1 MEQEPRSASLVTNT
15 EQHSVNTENQ
25 VTQDSG
31 AGGGGAENQKK
42 EKVLLQARNQMHGGA
57 QGVLPRH
64 KGIDY
69 RRCFKRNWQRRRR
82 NNGTMGLTIYG
93 P

>member
-1 MEQEPRSASLVTNT
+1 
-15 EQHSVNTENQ
+15 
-25 VTQDSG
+25 
-31 AGGGGAENQKK
+31 
-42 EKVLLQARNQMHGGA
+42 VLLQARNQMHGGA